1 MNSSFPFPLIRILRW
16 SHLVPALVIAA
27 RASDAAPGPVP
38 PEVVN
43 LDPVVVMA
51 RPSEQPLLV
60 RTDPKA
66 AAQPIP
72 AQDGAEA
79 LRGIGGFNII
89 RKGGTDGDP
98 VFRGM
103 AGSRLGV
110 LLDGENLLGGCSN
123 RMDPPTAYVFPAAYD
138 VVTVLKGP
146 QSVLHGPGNSA
157 GVVLF
162 ERTPVRLT
170 APTLQ
175 AEGALTVGSAGRN
188 DQWLQVRGGRPSGYA
203 EAGVTRTAAG
213 DYADGDGR
221 RVASA
226 YERWSARLAL
236 GWTPTAATWVEATG
250 MVSDGEAAYA
260 DRAMDGAA
268 FTRRNA
274 GLRFRHRLGAGWLQ
288 ALEGNAYFNEIDHVM
303 DNYSLRTFVPTA
315 MMPGRSASNPD
326 RRTHGARLAA
336 ELAVG
341 EHVELTLGTEL
352 QANRHRAR
360 STSNETLRPYESQ
373 PWVRDADF
381 AVAGLMAESRVHLS
395 DRSRIVAGVR
405 ADSWQAE
412 DHRRTVAVGMT
423 TAVNPT
429 ADGRRDTV
437 LPQAFVRFEREARSG
452 LTVFA
457 GVGHVQRFPD
467 YWELIGRES
476 AGSLSAFATRAERT
490 TQADLGLHYRR
501 GTVVIA
507 ASLFANRIDDFILIE
522 SGVAKPGAMGAL
534 RLATIVR
541 NGDAASLGGEA
552 SLAWSPRPGWSVD
565 ASVAAVRGQNRT
577 DARPLAQQPP
587 LEGRLGFSY
596 ATPRW
601 SVGTLLRGVASQDR
615 FAAGQGSIVGQ
626 DLGRSP
632 GFAVW
637 SLNAAWKPADWLQV
651 SVGIDNVLDRT
662 YAEHLSR
669 GGAMVA
675 GFPPPS
681 TRVNE
686 PGRTGWLKADFRY

>member
-1 MNSSFPFPLIRILRW
+1 MNSSFPSPLTRILRW
-16 SHLVPALVIAA
+16 SHLVPALIIAA
-27 RASDAAPGPVP
+27 RAAGADPGPVP

-170 APTLQ
+170 APILQ

-188 DQWLQVRGGRPSGYA
+188 DQWLQVRGGRPAGYA

-236 GWTPTAATWVEATG
+236 GWTPNSATWVEATG

-274 GLRFRHRLGAGWLQ
+274 GLRFRHHLGAGWLQ

-341 EHVELTLGTEL
+341 EHVELTVGTEL

-412 DHRRTVAVGMT
+412 DHRRTVAAGMT
-423 TAVNPT
+423 TVANPT
-429 ADGRRDTV
+429 ADGRRATV

-457 GVGHVQRFPD
+457 GAGHVQRFPD

-476 AGSLSAFATRAERT
+476 TGSLSAFATRAERT

-522 SGVAKPGAMGAL
+522 SGVAKPGAMGAV

-541 NGDAASLGGEA
+541 NVDAASLGGEA

-615 FAAGQGSIVGQ
+615 FAARQGSIVGQ

-637 SLNAAWKPADWLQV
+637 SLNAAWKPAAWLQV